1 MHSNTS
7 SMNSRRIVSLVIL
20 IPYGFIYMMFWF
32 IKQNHFGPCK
42 HLKISRSWIFYCQE
56 GDKKTY
62 TLHSL
67 QKIISQDT
75 VITVYYLYGTL
86 GRQLM
91 IKYIRA
97 LKIISTTVTVS
108 SVCFYTPSSLLLL
121 WYDPQ
126 FCDIIFRLIGLQRRK
141 IISRSHTCIDYAC
154 TTFGYI
160 L

>member
-1 MHSNTS
+1 MHGNTS
-7 SMNSRRIVSLVIL
+7 STNSRRAVILVIL

-42 HLKISRSWIFYCQE
+42 HLKKSRSWIFYCQE
-56 GDKKTY
+56 SDKKTY

-67 QKIISQDT
+67 PKIISQDT

-91 IKYIRA
+91 IKKIRA

-108 SVCFYTPSSLLLL
+108 SVWSYTPSSLLLL
-121 WYDPQ
+121 WYDQ
-126 FCDIIFRLIGLQRRK
+126 FCDIIFWLIGLQRRK
-141 IISRSHTCIDYAC
+141 IISRSHTCIGYAC
-154 TTFGYI
+154 TTFGYT